1 MEIRVN
7 QATSTQS
14 NMDLT
19 SQPKAITTDVTVH
32 EEKKITD
39 NQQSI
44 DTKENSEHGDIKKAV
59 DKLNKFLEE
68 DNAHAVYEMHDKFKN
83 DLMIKIIDNNT
94 HEVLMEV
101 PPKKILDMVAK
112 LCEMVGVV
120 FDKKA

>member
-7 QATSTQS
+7 QTTSTQS

-19 SQPKAITTDVTVH
+19 SQPKAITTDITVQ
-32 EEKKITD
+32 EDKKITD

-44 DTKENSEHGDIKKAV
+44 DTKDNGEHRDIKKAV

-83 DLMIKIIDNNT
+83 DLMIKIVDNQT
-94 HEVLMEV
+94 KEVLMEV